1 METTRVP
8 GQPAHNAAAI
18 ARQKP
23 GQPPAGDDSAAAG
36 GFLALLA
43 AMGGDEG
50 AITVAGNE
58 GLLSQSDGN
67 TPQDSVP
74 TSAEI
79 AQGLLQAGL
88 LAQQGLPVQPA
99 GVQVAVPLAGQA
111 GSGALPAAVNL

>member
-58 GLLSQSDGN
+58 GLLSHSDGT

-79 AQGLLQAGL
+79 AQGLLQAGCWRSRDCL
-88 LAQQGLPVQPA
+88 HSPRVCRARCRWWGKP
-99 GVQVAVPLAGQA
+99 GAVLCRQR
-111 GSGALPAAVNL
+111 